1 MIGEV
6 ERVINTLVVLI
17 YMVAMIV
24 VGYFAGR
31 ASKRTAEDYY
41 LMSREVRFILLM
53 FTYLA
58 TLQSMVA
65 FLAGTASYMT
75 HGVAYLIL
83 PISQGMLMTFLTL
96 LLGWR
101 YREFAREHGIL
112 SQGELV
118 YYRYGTKLGQIIVGV
133 AGYLFNLAY
142 IGIQVVGMA
151 YILWVLGVM
160 DYYVA
165 VALIGGITLIYVLV
179 GGLRAVVWSDFIQGL
194 LMLLFFVVTGMF
206 ILIPLGGVL
215 GILNLAVNYNPD
227 LFRLPGPAKFYT
239 DSVYITTYIILPLGL
254 WLSPHLFIRHYFA
267 KDRKSLIGIPA
278 GILLSQAIMWVFIA
292 PLLGFVA
299 EAILG
304 PVKQWPIP
312 RADLAIPY
320 LLMKFAPWWLI
331 GPVLVGAVAAGMSTV
346 DSQML
351 AEAQILIRDVI
362 EPIIGRRFSDEEAI
376 KYGRI
381 IIIVTSVIAF
391 IIALF
396 PPPLLIDLMVG
407 VAFAGFAQFFP
418 ALVLGAFIKRINKY
432 GVVTGLIAGLG
443 TVITIQIYQL
453 IYKITPIGYFMGIHN
468 GAWGLLVNIPLI
480 LIVSHLTRSK
490 Q

>member
-1 MIGEV
+1 M
-6 ERVINTLVVLI
+6 
-17 YMVAMIV
+17 
-24 VGYFAGR
+24 
-31 ASKRTAEDYY
+31 
-41 LMSREVRFILLM
+41 
-53 FTYLA
+53 
-58 TLQSMVA
+58 
-65 FLAGTASYMT
+65 
-75 HGVAYLIL
+75 
-83 PISQGMLMTFLTL
+83 
-96 LLGWR
+96 
-101 YREFAREHGIL
+101 EF

-468 GAWGLLVNIPLI
+468 GAWGLLVNIPLT